1 MCVLAVESARASGL
15 FPSMDEDNSYVG
27 PIELPSLTYL
37 NFSDNS
43 LAQIPRELNLASCT
57 RLKKVSGRFLTTTQ
71 FLSFD
76 RLTIK
81 LGVCVCVCV
90 F

>member
-1 MCVLAVESARASGL
+1 VESARASGL

-57 RLKKVSGRFLTTTQ
+57 RLKKVKRPLLHNNPVLELRQTHH
-71 FLSFD
+71 
-76 RLTIK
+76 
-81 LGVCVCVCV
+81 
-90 F
+90 